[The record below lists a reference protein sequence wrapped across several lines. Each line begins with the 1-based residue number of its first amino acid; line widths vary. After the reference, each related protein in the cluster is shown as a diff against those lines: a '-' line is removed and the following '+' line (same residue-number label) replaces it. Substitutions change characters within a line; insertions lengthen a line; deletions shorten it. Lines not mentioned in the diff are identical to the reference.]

1 MIGKC
6 ILSAS
11 LEPLGCNKNLLCHF
25 SIDGY
30 YTMMHSG
37 TVILPAT
44 ILGMMSLCALLPS
57 RNGALLVAGGI
68 TGTLISVSEVVL
80 IVLFEYWKVQKILVV
95 CFHGLLLWR
104 FVKEFL
110 NGWRIKVV

>member
-1 MIGKC
+1 
-6 ILSAS
+6 
-11 LEPLGCNKNLLCHF
+11 
-25 SIDGY
+25 
-30 YTMMHSG
+30 MMHSG

-80 IVLFEYWKVQKILVV
+80 IVLFEYRKVQEILVV